1 MDVAEIIAHHI
12 LDHDWGVSLA
22 GFHLPI
28 TTHTV
33 TLLSVSLVLLLGLAW
48 IARMGQKSRAGRL
61 LTTLSETYVSFIRDG
76 IVLPN
81 MGQEGRQMLPYF
93 CTLFLFVLCVALA
106 GLIPNMKTATANI
119 SVTAALALCSGGLIL
134 YCGLKF
140 HGPIGFLKGFIP
152 SGTPGWLVPLIFPL
166 EVVSMIIKVCVLAIR
181 LFANMLSGHMV
192 LICLLLIIFVVGQM
206 HIAAGAGALLPAMG
220 LEIFMTCLE
229 LLVAVLQAYVF
240 TLLTSI
246 FAGSVIHTH

>member
-1 MDVAEIIAHHI
+1 MDVAEIISHHI
-12 LDHDWGVSLA
+12 LDHDWGVTLA
-22 GFHLPI
+22 GFRLPI

-33 TLLSVSLVLLLGLAW
+33 TLFAVSVVLFLGLYW
-48 IARMGQKSRAGRL
+48 ISLRRQSRSGRL
-61 LTTLSETYVSFIRDG
+61 LTTLMEEYVVFIRDG
-76 IVLPN
+76 LVLPN
-81 MGQEGRQMLPYF
+81 MGQEGKRFLPYF
-93 CTLFLFVLCVALA
+93 CTLFLFVLFCALA
-106 GLIPNMKTATANI
+106 GLVPNMKTATSNI

-140 HGPIGFLKGFIP
+140 HGFVGFLKGFIP

-166 EVVSMIIKVCVLAIR
+166 EVVSLIIKVCVLAIR

-220 LEIFMTCLE
+220 LELFMTCLE
-229 LLVAVLQAYVF
+229 ILVAFLQAYVY
-240 TLLTSI
+240 TLLTTI

>member
-1 MDVAEIIAHHI
+1 MDVAEIISHHI
-12 LDHDWGVSLA
+12 LDHDWGVTLA
-22 GFHLPI
+22 GFRLPI

-33 TLLSVSLVLLLGLAW
+33 TLFAVSVVLFLGLYW
-48 IARMGQKSRAGRL
+48 ISLRRQSRRGRL
-61 LTTLSETYVSFIRDG
+61 LTTLMEEYVVFIRDG
-76 IVLPN
+76 LVLPN
-81 MGQEGRQMLPYF
+81 MGQEGKRFLPYF
-93 CTLFLFVLCVALA
+93 CTLFLFVLFCALA
-106 GLIPNMKTATANI
+106 GLVPNMKTATSNI

-140 HGPIGFLKGFIP
+140 HGFVGFLKGFIP

-166 EVVSMIIKVCVLAIR
+166 EVVSLIIKVCVLAIR

-220 LEIFMTCLE
+220 LELFMTCLE
-229 LLVAVLQAYVF
+229 ILVAFLQAYVF
-240 TLLTSI
+240 TLLTTI

>member
-1 MDVAEIIAHHI
+1 MDVAEIISHHI
-12 LDHDWGVSLA
+12 LDHDWGVTLS
-22 GFHLPI
+22 GFRLPI

-33 TLLSVSLVLLLGLAW
+33 TLFAVSVILLLGLHW
-48 IARMGQKSRAGRL
+48 ISLGRQSRSGRL
-61 LTTLSETYVSFIRDG
+61 LTTLIEEYVTFIRDG

-81 MGQEGRQMLPYF
+81 MGQEGKRFLPYF
-93 CTLFLFVLCVALA
+93 CTLFLFVLCSALA

-140 HGPIGFLKGFIP
+140 HGIAGFLKGFIP

-166 EVVSMIIKVCVLAIR
+166 EVISMIIKVCVLAIR

-220 LEIFMTCLE
+220 LELFMTLLE
-229 LLVAVLQAYVF
+229 LLVAFLQAYVF

>member
-1 MDVAEIIAHHI
+1 MDVAEIISHHI
-12 LDHDWGVSLA
+12 LDHDWGVTLA
-22 GFHLPI
+22 GFRLPI

-33 TLLSVSLVLLLGLAW
+33 TLFAVSVVLFLGLYW
-48 IARMGQKSRAGRL
+48 ISLRRQSRSGRL
-61 LTTLSETYVSFIRDG
+61 LTTLMEEYVVFIRDG
-76 IVLPN
+76 LVLPN
-81 MGQEGRQMLPYF
+81 MGQEGKRFLPYF
-93 CTLFLFVLCVALA
+93 CTLFLFVLFCALA
-106 GLIPNMKTATANI
+106 GLVPNMKTATSNI
-119 SVTAALALCSGGLIL
+119 SVTAALALCSAGLIL

-140 HGPIGFLKGFIP
+140 HGFVGFLKGFIP

-166 EVVSMIIKVCVLAIR
+166 EVVSLIIKVCVLAIR

-220 LEIFMTCLE
+220 LELFMTCLE
-229 LLVAVLQAYVF
+229 ILVAFLQAYVF
-240 TLLTSI
+240 TLLTTI

>member
-1 MDVAEIIAHHI
+1 MDVAEIISHHI
-12 LDHDWGVSLA
+12 LDHDWEVTLA
-22 GFHLPI
+22 GFRLPI

-33 TLLSVSLVLLLGLAW
+33 TLFAVSVVLFLGLYW
-48 IARMGQKSRAGRL
+48 ISLRRQSRRGRL
-61 LTTLSETYVSFIRDG
+61 LTTLMEEYVVFIRDG
-76 IVLPN
+76 LVLPN
-81 MGQEGRQMLPYF
+81 MGQEGKRFLPYF
-93 CTLFLFVLCVALA
+93 CTLFLFVLFCALA
-106 GLIPNMKTATANI
+106 GLVPNMKTATSNI

-140 HGPIGFLKGFIP
+140 HGFVGFLKGFIP

-166 EVVSMIIKVCVLAIR
+166 EVVSLIIKVCVLAIR

-192 LICLLLIIFVVGQM
+192 LICLLLIVFVVGQM

-220 LEIFMTCLE
+220 LELFMTCLE
-229 LLVAVLQAYVF
+229 ILVAFLQAYVF
-240 TLLTSI
+240 TLLTTI